1 MNELIA
7 SFQKGFHATFIQS
20 NRYLIFIDGFKATV
34 TIAFFALLIG
44 MTIGVFIG
52 VVKVFSYRT
61 GKLKALDR
69 IADVYLTVFRGTP
82 VMVQLMIW
90 YYVILVFISQA
101 IYIAIIGFGINS
113 GAYMA
118 EIVRAGILSIDKG
131 QTEAGRS
138 LGLSEA
144 STMRFIVLPQAVKN
158 TLPAFFNEF
167 ISLLKETSIAGTI
180 TVIDLTKAGDLVRS
194 RTFMAFFPLMTVA
207 LIYLLIV
214 TLLTLLQKKLE
225 RRLQKSDRR

>member
-1 MNELIA
+1 MSEFFEGLYR
-7 SFQKGFHATFIQS
+7 GFYATFIYRD
-20 NRYLIFIDGFKATV
+20 RYLIFIDGFKATIV
-34 TIAFFALLIG
+34 ISFFALLIG
-44 MTIGVFIG
+44 ITIGIFVGI
-52 VVKVFSYRT
+52 VKVYSYRT
-61 GKLKALDR
+61 GKLKPLAGLV
-69 IADVYLTVFRGTP
+69 DVYLTLFRGTP

-90 YYVILVFISQA
+90 YYVILTFIDQA
-101 IYIAIIGFGINS
+101 LYIAIIGFGINS

-131 QTEAGRS
+131 QSEAGRS

-144 STMRFIVLPQAVKN
+144 TTMRFIVLPQAVKN

-194 RTFMAFFPLMTVA
+194 RTFMAFYPLMTVA
-207 LIYLLIV
+207 AVYLLIV

-225 RRLQKSDRR
+225 RRMQKSDRR